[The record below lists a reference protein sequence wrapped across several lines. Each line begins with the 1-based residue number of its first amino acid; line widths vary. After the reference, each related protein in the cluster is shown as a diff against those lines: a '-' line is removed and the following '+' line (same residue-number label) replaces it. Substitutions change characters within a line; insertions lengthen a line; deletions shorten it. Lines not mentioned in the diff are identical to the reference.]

1 MIAATAADLAAVP
14 FFSSLSAAELAQVA
28 PLFAIRSYPKN
39 AILATEGDRLD
50 MFSVVLSGRLQFF
63 WRDQIG
69 RQVDLGIEGPGGH
82 FAYATLG
89 GEPILVSVIALEGVR
104 LASIPIGEVKPLLLR
119 YPNLGYAVLVE
130 VVHRFR
136 RILQAARN
144 FTMEDV
150 YARVVK
156 LLLARA
162 VETDGRLVTDR
173 VTHADIG
180 HRVGATREMVGRVLR
195 ELARGGYVKAD
206 RGRIVI
212 LRNLPKR
219 R

>member
-1 MIAATAADLAAVP
+1 
-14 FFSSLSAAELAQVA
+14 
-28 PLFAIRSYPKN
+28 
-39 AILATEGDRLD
+39 
-50 MFSVVLSGRLQFF
+50 
-63 WRDQIG
+63 
-69 RQVDLGIEGPGGH
+69 
-82 FAYATLG
+82 
-89 GEPILVSVIALEGVR
+89 
-104 LASIPIGEVKPLLLR
+104 
-119 YPNLGYAVLVE
+119 
-130 VVHRFR
+130 
-136 RILQAARN
+136 
-144 FTMEDV
+144 MEDV

-195 ELARGGYVKAD
+195 ELAGGGYVKAD

-212 LRNLPKR
+212 LRNLPNR